1 MSNNF
6 KLLSAFPKLSSEFIP
21 GKKEH
26 TTLNMKMRRLL
37 TLMPRNS
44 VYSVLKRVEN
54 NKQLDN
60 LLHILKLN

>member
-6 KLLSAFPKLSSEFIP
+6 KLSIFSKLSPEFIP

-26 TTLNMKMRRLL
+26 TTLTMKMRRLS

-54 NKQLDN
+54 SKQLDN
-60 LLHILKLN
+60 LLHILKLD